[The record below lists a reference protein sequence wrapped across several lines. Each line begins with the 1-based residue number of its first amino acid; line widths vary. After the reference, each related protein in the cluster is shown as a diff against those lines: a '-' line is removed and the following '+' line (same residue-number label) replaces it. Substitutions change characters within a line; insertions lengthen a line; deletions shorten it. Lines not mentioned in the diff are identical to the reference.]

1 MKKSLLTVSVVLLV
15 IGGCAAPPRNDGTS
29 LLPPPGLSKEE
40 RIKNLEECN
49 KQAYSG
55 ARSGVALTEQE
66 KAPLKG
72 RPTEKFY
79 REGRPTISSEYTPN
93 MWLTLIPPLG
103 GYAPSEVSDRYVLCF
118 LKRGYSWPNPPTA
131 K

>member
-1 MKKSLLTVSVVLLV
+1 MNKSLMALLFASLV
-15 IGGCAAPPRNDGTS
+15 FLGCAAPPRNDGTS

-40 RIKNLEECN
+40 RIKNVEECN
-49 KQAYSG
+49 RQAYSG
-55 ARSGVALTEQE
+55 ARSGSALTEQE
-66 KAPLKG
+66 KASLQD
-72 RPTEKFY
+72 RSTEKFY

-118 LKRGYSWPNPPTA
+118 LARGYSWPNPPTE